1 MSPFQ
6 VSGSRRKVMN
16 WDSHVHQLSN
26 KHMPCANIKIME
38 DFAQMC
44 GSLYFLRTTCRAGFF
59 FFFFRQQ
66 IYKEILLIIA
76 MVTTLGRVTGL
87 SSGWCSRLLTD
98 LSPSIPTPL
107 TPIIKWE
114 LGSHHVALL
123 FKTAESLT
131 IALI

>member
-59 FFFFRQQ
+59 FFFFDNRFTR
-66 IYKEILLIIA
+66 KFF
-76 MVTTLGRVTGL
+76 
-87 SSGWCSRLLTD
+87 S
-98 LSPSIPTPL
+98 LSPWLPP
-107 TPIIKWE
+107 
-114 LGSHHVALL
+114 
-123 FKTAESLT
+123 
-131 IALI
+131 